1 MRNEYYMKE
10 YRHFNGDYNIIF
22 NLIEV
27 NTDNNTATVAINNL
41 GKLTQQTI
49 ELRTENDAMYFE
61 FERTFP
67 LRPILPPTLF
77 ACSPFHTIRDMLA
90 ARASARLSLC
100 GNNSP

>member
-49 ELRTENDAMYFE
+49 ELRTENDAIYFE
-61 FERTFP
+61 YGVMNDKIFIDDFVSVEG
-67 LRPILPPTLF
+67 
-77 ACSPFHTIRDMLA
+77 A
-90 ARASARLSLC
+90 A
-100 GNNSP
+100 

>member
-61 FERTFP
+61 YGVMNDKIFIDDFVSVEG
-67 LRPILPPTLF
+67 
-77 ACSPFHTIRDMLA
+77 A
-90 ARASARLSLC
+90 A
-100 GNNSP
+100 